1 VNEAQLDQHLA
12 EIFFLESAEM
22 LSDASLTLLGAEAA
36 GNPSEAIHKV
46 FRAVH
51 SIKGG
56 AQSLGFEE
64 LAKVAHCME
73 AFMVPFQHGKD
84 AADGQ
89 TVSLMLESM
98 DVIEDQ
104 LKAYQSGEMPGKN
117 RDFLVKLAEATA
129 LFIGNRTDISSDN
142 VILSEKKAR
151 NHKSRL
157 LYLSFIVDQAATM
170 PSMTAFLLLDRL
182 RSSGQLLYSQ
192 PDIDH
197 SSTTAEGKSLTQVAI
212 IDTDMS
218 NAAVKQEAYR
228 VGDILDIKISE
239 IDGKKKPNTE
249 QPTKEE
255 ISTLSCLV
263 SMMWKELCNKKSNK
277 GHVKDLAR
285 QITAW
290 GAASRGAAGW
300 FQGGLPAWKRLTSL
314 LTDTVSLKESATLT
328 GTERS
333 LALKALRVSWEAV
346 YNALCDQTYFYSF
359 VASDMLSGNG
369 LQVITELEAR
379 EGDSQLIIIDF
390 SSWEIL
396 EAKHLKTLARIKNKI
411 EENGWDL
418 RLISEGEYTR
428 RHSNV
433 LEISKNIVGQL
444 DFYSS
449 IYNAVITREN
459 CD

>member
-1 VNEAQLDQHLA
+1 MDEVQLDQQLA

-22 LSDASLTLLGAEAA
+22 LNDASLTLLGAEAA

-64 LAKVAHCME
+64 LAEVAHCME
-73 AFMVPFQHGKD
+73 AFMVPFQHGED
-84 AADGQ
+84 AVDGQ

-104 LKAYQSGEMPGKN
+104 LKAYQSGEMPAKYT
-117 RDFLVKLAEATA
+117 DFLVKLAEATA
-129 LFIGNRTDISSDN
+129 LLIGDRNNVKSDSVIVSQQEAMNR
-142 VILSEKKAR
+142 
-151 NHKSRL
+151 KSRL
-157 LYLSFIVDQAATM
+157 LHLSFIVDQTATM
-170 PSMTAFLLLDRL
+170 PGMTAFLLLDRL
-182 RSSGQLLYSQ
+182 RSSGRLLYSQ
-192 PDIDH
+192 PDIDN
-197 SSTTAEGKSLTQVAI
+197 SSMTAVGESLTQVAI
-212 IDTDMS
+212 IETDMS
-218 NAAVKQEAYR
+218 NDAVKQEAYS

-239 IDGKKKPNTE
+239 IDGKKKSNTD

-255 ISTLSCLV
+255 ISDLNCLV
-263 SMMWKELCNKKSNK
+263 SMMWKELCNKKSYK

-290 GAASRGAAGW
+290 GAASSGAAGW
-300 FQGGLPAWKRLTSL
+300 FHGGLPAWKRLTLL
-314 LTDTVSLKESATLT
+314 LTDTLSLKETATVT
-328 GTERS
+328 SKEQA
-333 LALKALRVSWEAV
+333 LALKALRLLWETV
-346 YNALCDQTYFYSF
+346 YNALCGQTYFYSF
-359 VASDMLSGNG
+359 IASDMLSGNG
-369 LQVITELEAR
+369 LQVIKELEAR
-379 EGDSQLIIIDF
+379 GVDSQIIIIDL
-390 SSWEIL
+390 SSWEIF
-396 EAKHLKTLARIKNKI
+396 EAKHLKTLAQIKNKI
-411 EENGWDL
+411 LENGWDL

-428 RHSNV
+428 RHVNV

-449 IYNAVITREN
+449 IYSAVITREN